1 MRRLSSLQHRTRQV
15 LARMPRSGLQTTMLA
30 SRARLHY
37 VASVDQAT
45 PIPPLPIERG
55 DHGRIYLLG
64 GSVFIV
70 LALLAALAMAAV
82 LRASELREAQRNLDQ
97 LSTALA
103 EQTARSLQAV
113 DAVLQDTAQRVE
125 TASAREGADPKE
137 VMASPEVNALLR
149 ERLRSVGQLEAI
161 TLIDASGQIVNFTR
175 TFPAPPLNVAD
186 RDYFRALRGDPL
198 PEPYVSVP
206 ARSRISGEW
215 TMFMARRLDLGSPR
229 FQGLILGVISL
240 AAIENSFQSVTTS
253 GSAVTLLRNDGL
265 IYARFPRD
273 ETLIGKNAPARA
285 NEGRLVSTHGLQQEP
300 LSVEVSMT
308 EDAALQPWRRQ
319 ALGIFLLTLAAVC
332 CVALMV
338 GALARQLRTH
348 RRDRQVL
355 AQQNLELE
363 RARSHLERQTRELAD
378 TADALRGGEKLLAER
393 SATLTTT
400 LQYIDQGIMM
410 VDASGTVAA
419 YNQRVVEMLGIPD
432 ALLSRYPPFREV
444 LQHQWE
450 TGEFS
455 RAGQTLRDFVRGGG
469 IMDRPQVYERERPNG
484 RTIEVRSLPLPG
496 GGIVRTYTDITER
509 KQADARIE
517 RAALVDELT
526 GLPNRLSL
534 RQELERR
541 LRDQAE
547 GEVSALFYLNLD
559 RFRLLNDA
567 RGHEAGDRLLIE
579 VARRL
584 QAAAAPGDIV
594 SRTGGDEFAI
604 LHVMAPDEDDSAGF
618 GERLLQLMAE
628 PYVINGLRLAVTV
641 SVGVAVTAAESSTD
655 TVLRNA
661 DIAMYRA
668 KDAGRNR
675 LSRYEPAMAVAQ
687 QERFQLE
694 QSLREALGSRAFRLA
709 YQPIVSL
716 ESNTIAGYEALL
728 RWTDRRR
735 GEVSP
740 QLFIPV
746 AEATGLIVPLGR
758 QVLEWACFEAASWP
772 NSCTI
777 AVNLSPVQFQG
788 KVLLEA
794 VEDALQR
801 SGLAPERLELEVT
814 EGVLLEDSGTVHE
827 TMVALRNLGVSLTLD
842 DFGTGHAG
850 LSYLRRFP
858 FSKIKIDRS
867 FVRNLGRDR
876 ESDAIV
882 EAILLLGR
890 RLNLRVVAEGVEH
903 EAQLEQLR
911 HMQCPYVQGYL
922 TGRPVSAEIARAL

>member
-1 MRRLSSLQHRTRQV
+1 MTRY
-15 LARMPRSGLQTTMLA
+15 TTVLA
-30 SRARLHY
+30 SRARLDY
-37 VASVDQAT
+37 VTSVDQAT
-45 PIPPLPIERG
+45 PIPPLPTERG

-70 LALLAALAMAAV
+70 LAVLAALAMAAI
-82 LRASELREAQRNLDQ
+82 LRTSELTEARGNLDQ
-97 LSTALA
+97 LSIALA

-113 DAVLQDTAQRVE
+113 DVVLQDAAHRVE
-125 TASAREGADPKE
+125 AASAGPDRNVQDAL
-137 VMASPEVNALLR
+137 ASPEVNSLLR
-149 ERLRSVGQLEAI
+149 ERLRSVEQLEAI
-161 TLIDASGQIVNFTR
+161 TLVDARGQIVNFTR
-175 TFPAPPLNVAD
+175 TFPAPAVNVAD
-186 RDYFRALRGDPL
+186 RDYFAALRSGPMSG
-198 PEPYVSVP
+198 PYVSAP
-206 ARSRISGEW
+206 ARSRINGAW
-215 TMFMARRLDLGSPR
+215 TMFMARRLDLGSPE
-229 FQGLILGVISL
+229 FQGLVLGVIPL
-240 AAIENSFQSVTTS
+240 EVIERSFESVTPP
-253 GSAVTLLRNDGL
+253 GSTVTLLRNDGL
-265 IYARFPRD
+265 IVARFPRD
-273 ETLIGKNAPARA
+273 ESLIGKTSTAPA
-285 NEGRLVSTHGLQQEP
+285 NEGRLVSSHALQQEP

-308 EDAALQPWRRQ
+308 EDAALQQWRRQ
-319 ALGIFLLTLAAVC
+319 ALGISLLTVAAVC
-332 CVALMV
+332 CVALML
-338 GALARQLRTH
+338 GALARQLRTQ
-348 RRDRQVL
+348 RKDRQAL
-355 AQQNLELE
+355 AKQNLELE
-363 RARSHLERQTRELAD
+363 RTRSHLERQTRELAE
-378 TADALRGGEKLLAER
+378 TANALRGGEKLLAER

-432 ALLSRYPPFREV
+432 ELLSKHPPFREV

-450 TGEFS
+450 SGEFS
-455 RAGQTLRDFVRGGG
+455 RTGQTLRDFVRGGG
-469 IMDRPQVYERERPNG
+469 MADRPQVYQRERPNG

-509 KQADARIE
+509 KQAEARIE

-534 RQELERR
+534 RRELERR
-541 LRDQAE
+541 LHGRADGE
-547 GEVSALFYLNLD
+547 GLALFYLNLD

-567 RGHEAGDRLLIE
+567 RGHETGDRLLIE
-579 VARRL
+579 AARRL
-584 QAAAAPGDIV
+584 QSAVAPGDVV

-604 LHVMAPDEDDSAGF
+604 LHVMAPGDDDPAGF
-618 GERLLQLMAE
+618 GGRLLQMLAE
-628 PYVINGLRLAVTV
+628 PHVINGLRLAVTV
-641 SVGVAVTAAESSTD
+641 SVGIAVISPESDTN

-675 LSRYEPAMAVAQ
+675 LCRYEPAMAVAQ

-694 QSLREALGSRAFRLA
+694 QSLREALGGRAFRLA

-716 ESNTIAGYEALL
+716 ENNTIAGYEALL
-728 RWTDRRR
+728 RWTDRLR

-740 QLFIPV
+740 TLFIPV

-758 QVLEWACFEAASWP
+758 QVLEWACFEAASWR

-788 KVLLEA
+788 KVLVES

-814 EGVLLEDSGTVHE
+814 EGVLLEDSGAVHE
-827 TMVALRNLGVSLTLD
+827 TMVALRNRGVSLTLD

-890 RLNLRVVAEGVEH
+890 RLDLRVVAEGVEH

-911 HMQCPYVQGYL
+911 QMQCPYVQGYL

>member
-1 MRRLSSLQHRTRQV
+1 MTRH
-15 LARMPRSGLQTTMLA
+15 ATMLA
-30 SRARLHY
+30 SRARSAY
-37 VASVDQAT
+37 VARVDQAT
-45 PIPPLPIERG
+45 PILPLPIERG
-55 DHGRIYLLG
+55 DHGRFYLLG
-64 GSVFIV
+64 GAVFIV
-70 LALLAALAMAAV
+70 LALLAALAMTAV
-82 LRASELREAQRNLDQ
+82 LRTNELTEARRNLDQ

-103 EQTARSLQAV
+103 EQTTRSLQAV
-113 DAVLQDTAQRVE
+113 DVVLQDTAHRVQ
-125 TASAREGADPKE
+125 TASAQPGANPED
-137 VMASPEVNALLR
+137 VLASPEVNQLLR

-161 TLIDASGQIVNFTR
+161 SLVDARGQIVNFTR
-175 TFPAPPLNVAD
+175 TFPAPPINVAD
-186 RDYFRALRGDPL
+186 RDYFTALRSGSL
-198 PEPYVSVP
+198 PEPYVSAPV
-206 ARSRISGEW
+206 RSRVDRAW
-215 TMFMARRLDLGSPR
+215 KMFMARRLDLGSAG
-229 FQGLILGVISL
+229 FQGLVVGVVPLGVI
-240 AAIENSFQSVTTS
+240 ERSFQNVVPP
-253 GSAVTLLRNDGL
+253 GSTATLLRNDGL
-265 IYARFPRD
+265 IFARFPR
-273 ETLIGKNAPARA
+273 EEALIGKTALTEA
-285 NEGRLVSTHGLQQEP
+285 NEGRLVSIHALRRET

-308 EDAALQPWRRQ
+308 EDAALEPWREQ
-319 ALGIFLLTLAAVC
+319 ALGIFALTLAAVC
-332 CVALMV
+332 CVALML
-338 GALARQLRTH
+338 GALARQLRTQRKH
-348 RRDRQVL
+348 RQAL
-355 AQQNLELE
+355 AQRNLELE

-378 TADALRGGEKLLAER
+378 TASALHGGEKLLAER

-410 VDASGTVAA
+410 VDASGTVVS

-432 ALLSRYPPFREV
+432 ELLSKHPPFREV
-444 LQHQWE
+444 LQYQWE

-455 RAGQTLRDFVRGGG
+455 RTGRSLRDFVRGGG

-484 RTIEVRSLPLPG
+484 RTIEVRSQPLPG

-509 KQADARIE
+509 KQAEARIE

-534 RQELERR
+534 RQALEQR
-541 LRDQAE
+541 LRDRAE
-547 GEVSALFYLNLD
+547 GEGLALFYLNLD

-567 RGHEAGDRLLIE
+567 RGHEVGDRLLIE
-579 VARRL
+579 VAHRL
-584 QAAAAPGDIV
+584 QAVAAPGDVV

-604 LHVMAPDEDDSAGF
+604 LHGMAKGEDDSAELGD
-618 GERLLQLMAE
+618 RLLHLLAE
-628 PYVINGLRLAVTV
+628 PHVINGLRLAVTV
-641 SVGVAVTAAESSTD
+641 SVGVAVTSAESNTD

-668 KDAGRNR
+668 KDAGRNQ
-675 LSRYEPAMAVAQ
+675 LCRYEPAMAVAQ

-694 QSLREALGSRAFRLA
+694 QSLREALGSHAFRLA

-716 ESNTIAGYEALL
+716 QSNAIAGYEALL
-728 RWTDRRR
+728 RWTDRLR

-746 AEATGLIVPLGR
+746 AETTGLIVPLGR

-788 KVLLEA
+788 KLLLET
-794 VEDALQR
+794 VQDALRR

-814 EGVLLEDSGTVHE
+814 EGVLLEDTGTVHE

-867 FVRNLGRDR
+867 FVRNLGGDR

-911 HMQCPYVQGYL
+911 RMQCPYVQGYL